1 MSAPSISAVIPM
13 HNEAAYVA
21 RCLAAVTGE
30 LALVT
35 DDWEV
40 VVVDDAST
48 DGTGDLVR
56 EWGRKDPRIRCVV
69 NSVNLT
75 LGGTLRNGFN
85 AATKELVFYTD
96 ADLPFDLGLL
106 AKAVRLLR
114 FQRADLLV
122 AWRFSRTDEGLRR
135 TIYSFFWNNLVR
147 FLLRVR
153 VRDINFSF
161 KLFHRDL
168 LPHLDLKSTGSFI
181 DAELVSKALHR
192 GFHLIQFGVDYF
204 PRNVGVSK
212 LSSVRVIWRLLR
224 ECFAL
229 RSACV
234 AEQPRPLPPRES

>member
-21 RCLAAVTGE
+21 RCLDAVTTE
-30 LALVT
+30 LANVT

-48 DGTGDLVR
+48 DGTGALVR
-56 EWGRKDPRIRCVV
+56 AWNGGDPRVRCVV
-69 NSVNLT
+69 NPVNLT

-85 AATKELVFYTD
+85 AATKDLVFYTD

-114 FQRADLLV
+114 FQQADLLV

-135 TIYSFFWNNLVR
+135 TIYSFFWNSFVR
-147 FLLRVR
+147 LLLHVR

-161 KLFHRDL
+161 KLFRRDL
-168 LPHLDLKSTGSFI
+168 LPHLDLRSGGSFI

-192 GFHLIQFGVDYF
+192 GFHMIQFGVDYF

-212 LSSVRVIWRLLR
+212 LSSVKVILRLVR
-224 ECFAL
+224 ECLSL
-229 RSACV
+229 RAECV
-234 AEQPRPLPPRES
+234 KHLPRPLPPRGP